1 MLMLD
6 KDFFIFVSNK
16 QYQCHLPYLRSFR
29 LRVTNK
35 CSTQFWQFIHAFR
48 FITGSG
54 FLYNLFHA
62 LNGISD
68 VDC

>member
-1 MLMLD
+1 MS
-6 KDFFIFVSNK
+6 FAIFAIVSVT
-16 QYQCHLPYLRSFR
+16 LII
-29 LRVTNK
+29 RVTNK